1 MHAKKKTRGNGEK
14 KENIKS
20 KRIKSIME
28 LREWNVKFIG
38 KLSQTKQNQT
48 KLYDSCL
55 AVNQIAFAYMKFK
68 IQIAIKLLQFDLIWL
83 NIINLDRITRCYYS
97 CLFVGWFSLLKR
109 MDSKFLA
116 TVKTIQIA

>member
-38 KLSQTKQNQT
+38 KLSQTKPKQT
-48 KLYDSCL
+48 VRFML

-97 CLFVGWFSLLKR
+97 CLFVGFHC
-109 MDSKFLA
+109 
-116 TVKTIQIA
+116 